1 MSTTVGMSTPKG
13 CTVTARLGTML
24 ITHLEPNQVFV
35 FGSNANA
42 NANGN
47 ANADGQHGAVPAN
60 VILPV
65 SAQ

>member
-1 MSTTVGMSTPKG
+1 
-13 CTVTARLGTML
+13 ML

-35 FGSNANA
+35 FGSNAKA
-42 NANGN
+42 NAD
-47 ANADGQHGAVPAN
+47 ADGQHGAVPAN